1 MFSLR
6 ITTLANFAAGKKRLC
21 KIKTSTKLKNMDFK
35 QIQELIKMV
44 NKSNIGELT
53 IEQKDFRVTIKQKE
67 DHITQVMSA
76 PVHAAPVA
84 IAAPQPVAASAAAPA
99 ADKPKA
105 AEPVA
110 TNLVTIKSPMIG
122 TFYRKASPDKPNFV
136 EVGSDVTSGSV
147 VCIIEAM
154 KLFNEIESEVSGK
167 IVKVLVDDASP
178 VEYDQPLFLVEP
190 A

>member
-1 MFSLR
+1 
-6 ITTLANFAAGKKRLC
+6 
-21 KIKTSTKLKNMDFK
+21 
-35 QIQELIKMV
+35 MV
-44 NKSNIGELT
+44 NKSNIGEVT

-67 DHITQVMSA
+67 DHVTQVVSSA
-76 PVHAAPVA
+76 PVHAA
-84 IAAPQPVAASAAAPA
+84 
-99 ADKPKA
+99 
-105 AEPVA
+105 
-110 TNLVTIKSPMIG
+110 PMIG
-122 TFYRKASPDKPNFV
+122 TFYRKASPVKPNFV